1 VRSAKLAAMSTA
13 HSRLGAVLGVGFLV
27 VIATIST
34 SCRGATQIVVDIRTN
49 VPCANPMQWQGIAV
63 YSGSPGLDVESKD
76 PSLLS
81 AACEPDGR
89 VGSIVLVPNGANDAT
104 VGIRVVAGLTRAPD
118 QCAAARYEGCIVAR
132 RTVTFLPHEALD
144 LRIDLTNDCVGQACD
159 ALRTCFNG
167 ACSDARLTSSVTGD
181 AAAAGATAT
190 VRCGDDP
197 TNRCPSDD
205 PEHACCLTV
214 ANAKVVAASC
224 KKTTDCAP
232 PSFALL
238 CDKASD
244 CAGKRDDAGAPF
256 ICCVANAA
264 SSTIRNS
271 QCLSAHECDLGE
283 GFRTFLC
290 NDQIPCGADS
300 AFQCAPRAND
310 LPGYFACDVPT
321 N

>member
-1 VRSAKLAAMSTA
+1 M
-13 HSRLGAVLGVGFLV
+13 LGVSIL
-27 VIATIST
+27 IAMASSST

-49 VPCANPMQWQGIAV
+49 VTCANPMQWQGIAV

-81 AACEPDGR
+81 TACEADGR
-89 VGSIVLVPNGANDAT
+89 VGSIVLVPNGAKDAT
-104 VGIRVVAGLTRAPD
+104 LGLRVVAGLTRAPD
-118 QCAAARYEGCIVAR
+118 QCAAAHYEGCIVAR

-167 ACSDARLTSSVTGD
+167 ACADARLTSSVTGD
-181 AAAAGATAT
+181 AAATGAT

-197 TNRCPSDD
+197 TNRCPANDLD
-205 PEHACCLTV
+205 NACCLTV
-214 ANAKVVAASC
+214 ASGKVVGASC

-244 CAGKRDDAGAPF
+244 CAGSHDDASAPF
-256 ICCVANAA
+256 VCCMNNSQGNAV
-264 SSTIRNS
+264 RNS
-271 QCLSAHECDLGE
+271 QCVSADACDSNE
-283 GFRTFLC
+283 GFQTYLC
-290 NDQIPCGADS
+290 NDQQPCEPKLD
-300 AFQCAPRAND
+300 QCRPRGDD
-310 LPGYFACDVPT
+310 LPGYFACNT
-321 N
+321 SH

>member
-1 VRSAKLAAMSTA
+1 MSTA

-27 VIATIST
+27 AIATIST

-49 VPCANPMQWQGIAV
+49 VPCANPMQWQGIAI

-81 AACEPDGR
+81 AACEADGH
-89 VGSIVLVPNGANDAT
+89 VGSIVLVPNGAKDAT

-118 QCAAARYEGCIVAR
+118 QCAAAHYEGCIVAR

-144 LRIDLTNDCVGQACD
+144 LRIDLTNDCVGQGCD
-159 ALRTCFNG
+159 ALRTCLNG
-167 ACSDARLTSSVTGD
+167 SCSDARLTSSVGAD
-181 AAAAGATAT
+181 AAAAGAT

-197 TNRCPSDD
+197 ANRCPADD
-205 PEHACCLTV
+205 PQNACCITV
-214 ANAKVVAASC
+214 ANAKVVGATC

-244 CAGKRDDAGAPF
+244 CAGRTDDAGAPF
-256 ICCVANAA
+256 ICCMSNAA
-264 SSTIRNS
+264 SQDIRNS
-271 QCLSAHECDLGE
+271 QCLSARECDPSE

-290 NDQIPCGADS
+290 NDQIACGNDAMY
-300 AFQCAPRAND
+300 QCGPRAGD
-310 LPGYFACDVPT
+310 LPGYFSCDVPT

>member
-1 VRSAKLAAMSTA
+1 MSTA

-27 VIATIST
+27 AMATIAT
-34 SCRGATQIVVDIRTN
+34 SCRAATQIVLDIRTN
-49 VPCANPMQWQGIAV
+49 VPCATPMQWQGIAV

-81 AACEPDGR
+81 AACEADGR
-89 VGSIVLVPNGANDAT
+89 VGSIVLVPNGAKDAT
-104 VGIRVVAGLTRAPD
+104 VGIRVVAGLTRPPD
-118 QCAAARYEGCIVAR
+118 QCAAAHYEGCIVAR

-167 ACSDARLTSSVTGD
+167 ACSDARLTSSVAGD
-181 AAAAGATAT
+181 AAATGPT

-197 TNRCPSDD
+197 ANRCPAND
-205 PEHACCLTV
+205 PDNACCVRV
-214 ANAKVVAASC
+214 ASAKVIEASC

-244 CAGKRDDAGAPF
+244 CAGIHDDAGAPF
-256 ICCVANAA
+256 VCCMANAGGE
-264 SSTIRNS
+264 TIRNS
-271 QCLSAHECDLGE
+271 QCTSREVCDFPR
-283 GFRTFLC
+283 GFQTFLC
-290 NDQIPCGADS
+290 NDQVLCSTGS
-300 AFQCAPRAND
+300 QCRLRGDD
-310 LPGYFACDVPT
+310 LPGYFSCDSAR
-321 N
+321 